1 MNLFIN
7 GEEITNHQFMPG
19 TQQYDKRLM
28 IETLEVTRFLR
39 EGENEIMVSLGD
51 GWYRGAMGFSQ
62 NKNIYG
68 TDLALLLQFEI
79 AREPIVVSDETW
91 TATQDGPG
99 VFFCD
104 VADDFVGLPF
114 HVHHAAG
121 CGQVNTARK
130 GGNHAVFS
138 ALKQRSTQ
146 LLFQTQQ
153 LLIQGRLGEI
163 QLFSCLGYALF
174 LFDGNNIFN
183 LA

>member
-1 MNLFIN
+1 METAEQQGAYIYATCHGIMNLFIN

-28 IETLEVTRFLR
+28 IEKLEVTRFLR

-91 TATQDGPG
+91 TAT
-99 VFFCD
+99 
-104 VADDFVGLPF
+104 
-114 HVHHAAG
+114 
-121 CGQVNTARK
+121 
-130 GGNHAVFS
+130 
-138 ALKQRSTQ
+138 
-146 LLFQTQQ
+146 
-153 LLIQGRLGEI
+153 
-163 QLFSCLGYALF
+163 
-174 LFDGNNIFN
+174 
-183 LA
+183 